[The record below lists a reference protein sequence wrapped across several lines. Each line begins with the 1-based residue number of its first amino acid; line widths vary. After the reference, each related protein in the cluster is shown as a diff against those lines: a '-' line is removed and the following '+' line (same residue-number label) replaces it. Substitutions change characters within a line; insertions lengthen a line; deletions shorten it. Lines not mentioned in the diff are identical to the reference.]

1 MKSPVIRQDAPDILS
16 KIVQVKRQEV
26 ERLKFEQPFDDVKR
40 RIESQHRPLN
50 VAAALREGPIAVIAE
65 VKKASPTKGLLA
77 AHFDPSKLAVT
88 YVEFG
93 ASAISVLTEADHFL
107 GSIEHL
113 ETVRAIGYSSG
124 VPVLRKDFIFDEYQV
139 YESRAYGA
147 DFILLIVALLKADQL
162 KQLQSLANS
171 LGLQCLVEVHDE
183 KELEIALEVGASMI
197 GINNRDLRT
206 FETSLQ
212 TTERLA
218 PLIPKDRTVVGE
230 SGIHTREH
238 ITRMEACGAHAALIG
253 ESLVT
258 AVNPGA
264 KLQEMLGSVS

>member
-1 MKSPVIRQDAPDILS
+1 MKHPVIKEGAPDILS
-16 KIVQVKRQEV
+16 KIVQLKRQEV
-26 ERLKFEQPFDDVKR
+26 ERLKFEQPLAGVR
-40 RIESQHRPLN
+40 QRMESQHPPLN
-50 VAAALREGPIAVIAE
+50 VAATLREGPIAVIAE

-77 AHFDPSKLAVT
+77 VHFDPCKLAIT
-88 YVEFG
+88 YVECG

-113 ETVRAIGYSSG
+113 ETVRTIGYSRG
-124 VPVLRKDFIFDEYQV
+124 VPVLRKDFIFDDYQV

-147 DFILLIVALLKADQL
+147 DFILLIVALLETDHL
-162 KQLQSLANS
+162 KQLQNLANS

-183 KELEIALEVGASMI
+183 QELDIALEVGASLV

-206 FETSLQ
+206 FETSLE

-218 PLIPKDRTVVGE
+218 PLIPTDRTVVGE

-238 ITRMEACGAHAALIG
+238 MKRMEACGAHAALIG

-258 AVNPGA
+258 AVNPGL